1 MRGLTR
7 AGNVGAENV
16 FNVFPHGREA
26 RFAPRNKAATDK
38 GSYRQL
44 LANHDANNTR
54 PEKLRFMPIN
64 R

>member
-1 MRGLTR
+1 MR
-7 AGNVGAENV
+7 AGNVSVENV
-16 FNVFPHGREA
+16 FNVFPHGDKADRA
-26 RFAPRNKAATDK
+26 SRNKAATDK